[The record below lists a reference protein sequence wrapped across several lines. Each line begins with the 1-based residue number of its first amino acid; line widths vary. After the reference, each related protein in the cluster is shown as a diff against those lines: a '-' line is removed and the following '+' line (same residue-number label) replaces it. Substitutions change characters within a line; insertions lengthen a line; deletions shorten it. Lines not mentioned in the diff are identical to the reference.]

1 MMETTEE
8 PPRRTLLPPRAHEW
22 QEYMDGEVRC
32 AACGRR
38 KVRLFQRGDCT
49 GAAKVT
55 VDVE

>member
-1 MMETTEE
+1 METTEE